1 MPENE
6 LIQKELNKKAQEKS
20 NNKDK
25 MANSNIQ
32 IYKAKFSDELKRNL
46 KSDDYI
52 TFKIDYEK
60 LDSIGLYECYY
71 GEKDNKLCYG
81 VSLRKRNIFGLIH
94 ISIEDLEKKYYYM
107 ENYKLDE

>member
-25 MANSNIQ
+25 IANSNIQ

-71 GEKDNKLCYG
+71 GEKITNY
-81 VSLRKRNIFGLIH
+81 V
-94 ISIEDLEKKYYYM
+94 M
-107 ENYKLDE
+107 EFH